1 MRRRQETLTFF
12 VAKPARQLPKPPYVK
27 LRPDNWDDY
36 GFQTL
41 YSASLRTDPSYDG
54 DEIELGNL
62 KILRLNQQ
70 EGRPGIEDR
79 FDELGTEFCSIGQSI
94 EYYETL
100 MQLPS
105 DIRRAYLVAL
115 RDAVSDSA
123 IEKKFENEHGW
134 TTSLLRFGQA
144 LNTLKA
150 GRKLLQGSELSKDQM
165 SFDFAWRRDGHTSR
179 IPFVFDDSGNLPGRC
194 NILIGYNG
202 VGKTTLLA
210 DLALAA
216 SRGADEQQLGFS
228 EVFGQDTTF
237 GAVVAISY
245 SAFDTFETPE
255 SILDIKNPEQLD
267 RVSNAAFGYVYCG
280 LRRQTGDSSGGAYEL
295 KAISEI
301 ENEFVEALDE
311 IGRLDNRHH
320 LISAFQA
327 LASEPSFGQ
336 AGIDLTQLGVVSQ
349 TDAIE
354 SFKDL
359 STGHKVVLNIVT
371 QLATYLRTRSLVLI
385 DEPET
390 HLHPPLVAA
399 LLRAIQVL
407 LTASHSFAVIAT
419 HSPVVVQEI
428 PAQFVHILEREAD
441 GPAILRQP
449 EIETFAENI
458 GAITRHVFSLDN
470 SATDYQGILR
480 SLAENY
486 SAEEIDEM
494 FGGGLSVQGRAL
506 VANYRNQQ

>member
-1 MRRRQETLTFF
+1 M
-12 VAKPARQLPKPPYVK
+12 
-27 LRPDNWDDY
+27 
-36 GFQTL
+36 
-41 YSASLRTDPSYDG
+41 YSVSLRLDPTSDG
-54 DEIELGNL
+54 EDEVELELGNV
-62 KILRLNQQ
+62 KILRRSQT
-70 EGRPGIEDR
+70 EGRPGIEDQ
-79 FDELGTEFCSIGQSI
+79 FSELGPDFCSIGQSI

-100 MQLPS
+100 MQLP
-105 DIRRAYLVAL
+105 DDLRRSYLAAL
-115 RDAVSDSA
+115 RDAVSDPD
-123 IEKKFENEHGW
+123 IEDQFYTEHGW

-150 GRKLLQGSELSKDQM
+150 GRKLLQGSELSKDRM
-165 SFDFAWRRDGHTSR
+165 SFNFVWNRDGYTSH
-179 IPFVFDDSGNLPGRC
+179 IPFDFNDSGNLPGRC

-216 SRGADEQQLGFS
+216 IRGAEEQEQERS
-228 EVFGQDTTF
+228 EIHGKDTTF

-255 SILDIKNPEQLD
+255 SILDIRDSELLD
-267 RVSNAAFGYVYCG
+267 RHLTTAFGYVYCG
-280 LRRQTGDSSGGAYEL
+280 LRRQTSDAGDTFEL
-295 KAISEI
+295 KSIKEI
-301 ENEFVEALDE
+301 EGEFVEALTE
-311 IGRLDNRHH
+311 IGGLETRHH
-320 LISAFQA
+320 LISAFEA

-336 AGIDLTQLGVVSQ
+336 AGIELTQLGQVSQ
-349 TDAIE
+349 ADAVD
-354 SFKDL
+354 SFKEL

-371 QLATYLRTRSLVLI
+371 QLALHLRTRALVLI

-399 LLRAIQVL
+399 LLRAVQVL
-407 LTASHSFAVIAT
+407 LAASNSFAIIAT

-428 PAQFVHILEREAD
+428 PSRFVHILERDVD
-441 GPAILRQP
+441 GPASLRQP

-480 SLAENY
+480 SLAEQY
-486 SAEEIDEM
+486 SLDEIDGM
-494 FGGGLSVQGRAL
+494 FKEGLSVQGRAL
-506 VANYRNQQ
+506 VANYRNRQ